1 MTDEELRRLLASNPD
16 IAIVS
21 GNAQN
26 ARKDGVVR
34 PDSTQGAKVDS
45 QYTKAQGSRLER
57 KFIDLWESLGC
68 PPLERE
74 WRFDEVRRW
83 RADFAHPGSMT
94 LIEIEGGTHA
104 NGRHNRAQGYADDC
118 EKYNVATLGGW
129 QVYRLTANMITAEWC
144 NRIADAIRTTEGMK

>member
-1 MTDEELRRLLASNPD
+1 MTDEELRKLLASNPD
-16 IAIVS
+16 IAIA
-21 GNAQN
+21 GAPGRLN
-26 ARKDGVVR
+26 
-34 PDSTQGAKVDS
+34 STQGAKVDS
-45 QYTKAQGSRLER
+45 KYTKAQGSRLER

-94 LIEIEGGTHA
+94 IIEIEGGTHA

-144 NRIADAIRTTEGMK
+144 NRIADAIRTTEGMSR